1 MRALPPEAFP
11 AVCASAVLAALATA
25 TVAFANEPTP
35 VLVFVTPDMDV
46 IVAAYD
52 TAADCDEVAWTLNR
66 YVAGDAHYTCEPETA
81 LQPAAND

>member
-1 MRALPPEAFP
+1 MRT
-11 AVCASAVLAALATA
+11 LAALLATA
-25 TVAFANEPTP
+25 TVAHADPTP

-66 YVAGDAHYTCEPETA
+66 YVAGDAHYTCEPTSA
-81 LQPAAND
+81 LAPREND